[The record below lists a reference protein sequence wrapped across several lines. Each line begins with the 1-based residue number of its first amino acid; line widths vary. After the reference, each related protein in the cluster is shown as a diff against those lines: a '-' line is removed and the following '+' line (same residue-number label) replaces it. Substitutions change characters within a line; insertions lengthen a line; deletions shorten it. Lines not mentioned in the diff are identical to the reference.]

1 MNIDKLFKT
10 DIQNFDAIKRRNWK
24 ALKRVSK
31 FSAKELLKDINV
43 DIKTME
49 RIIEKRSNELTI
61 LKDFNLVLEKI
72 KPETY
77 WVFNFNTREDLVK
90 LVKSRKKQV
99 AQFKR
104 KITMLNRRLATVKLY
119 ANIFKREMD

>member
-10 DIQNFDAIKRRNWK
+10 DIQNFDAIKQRNWK
-24 ALKRVSK
+24 ALKRVCK
-31 FSAKELLKDINV
+31 FNANELLKDADA
-43 DIKTME
+43 DIKAME
-49 RIIEKRSNELTI
+49 RVIEKRNNELTI
-61 LKDFNLVLEKI
+61 LKDFNLVLEKV

-77 WVFNFNTREDLVK
+77 WVFNFNTKEDLVK

-104 KITMLNRRLATVKLY
+104 KITMLNHRLASVKLY
-119 ANIFKREMD
+119 ADLIKRK

>member
-10 DIQNFDAIKRRNWK
+10 DIQSFDAIKQRNWK
-24 ALKRVSK
+24 ALKRVCK
-31 FSAKELLKDINV
+31 FNAKELLKDADA
-43 DIKTME
+43 DIKAME
-49 RIIEKRSNELTI
+49 RVIEKRNNELTI
-61 LKDFNLVLEKI
+61 LKDFNLVLEKV

-77 WVFNFNTREDLVK
+77 WVFNFNTKEDLVK

-104 KITMLNRRLATVKLY
+104 KITMLNHRLASVKLY
-119 ANIFKREMD
+119 ADLIKRK